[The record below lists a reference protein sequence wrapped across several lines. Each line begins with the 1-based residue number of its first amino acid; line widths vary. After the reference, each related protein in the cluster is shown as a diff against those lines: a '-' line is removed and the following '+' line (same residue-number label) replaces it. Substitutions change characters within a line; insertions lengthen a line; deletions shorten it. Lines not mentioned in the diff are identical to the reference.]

1 MTLPANIGL
10 AGTNTLA
17 YFCQRRKKKFYNT
30 DSRLIWG
37 LKSLCEERNCM
48 AFFATKSQS
57 IQTSSQTVTQ
67 QQQRL
72 RRRRRQQQQQQQ
84 QQPKPNCVRI
94 RDPRRS

>member
-17 YFCQRRKKKFYNT
+17 YFCRRVNEFYNT

-67 QQQRL
+67 QQQQ
-72 RRRRRQQQQQQQ
+72 RRRRQQQQQQQ
-84 QQPKPNCVRI
+84 QQQ
-94 RDPRRS
+94 S